1 VEDGV
6 SLSSERFER
15 IIVVP
20 TLGYIHTAVD
30 SLKTLRGR
38 CGPGERDQ
46 QREP

>member
-6 SLSSERFER
+6 SLSSER

-20 TLGYIHTAVD
+20 TLGLIHTAVD